1 MGKNPRQSPFAPRPK
16 ARDEEAKNA
25 RARPEHG
32 SGAGAKDRAS
42 AGAAAGGGH
51 VLGVGQRVECEAQS
65 LADGGRGVARVEGMA
80 VFLDHALPGQRVEA
94 VIERLHR
101 RHAEARVVNVLSR
114 APGQV
119 EPFCPHFGV
128 CGGCDFQDLEYGRQ
142 LAWKRTQV
150 AQALERLGGIADAP
164 VEETVPSPLTRG
176 FRNKMEFAFFGARG
190 ALRLGLRPRGQGDE
204 VVDILQ
210 CGLMAGD
217 AGALLAAA
225 REAAASSGLPA
236 YDPATGRGFWR
247 FLVLRRNLAGQVVAL
262 VITAANPKGE
272 QAVRRLTDAL
282 GGACE
287 TLGGVAWGIR
297 TKRPQ
302 LAISESLR
310 TIWGGSRFIETCAGL
325 ACELSAESFFQTNT
339 LAAEKLVEI
348 VRREAAL
355 TGVETLY
362 DCCCGAGLLGLALA
376 REAKE
381 VIGFEV
387 YGPAVADARAN
398 ASRLCLQNVRFV
410 AGDLAKTL
418 AGPGLPRPDVVLADP
433 PRAGL
438 DETVVARLIDLSP
451 ERIVAVSCNPATLAR
466 DIGRLSLAYRLVR
479 VTPVDLFPHSH
490 HVESVALLRRK

>member
-16 ARDEEAKNA
+16 NRGTETKGVRHGQDSRANAK
-25 RARPEHG
+25 G
-32 SGAGAKDRAS
+32 RAS
-42 AGAAAGGGH
+42 AETAAAGGR
-51 VLGVGQRVECEAQS
+51 VLGVGQRIECEAQS

-80 VFLDHALPGQRVEA
+80 VFLDHALPGQRVTA
-94 VIERLHR
+94 VVERLHQ

-128 CGGCDFQDLEYGRQ
+128 CGGCDFQDLEYERQ
-142 LAWKRTQV
+142 IAWKRTQV

-164 VEETVPSPLTRG
+164 VEGTVPSPLTRG

-236 YDPATGRGFWR
+236 YDPETGRGFWR
-247 FLVLRRNLAGQVVAL
+247 FLVLRRNLAGQVLAI
-262 VITAANPKGE
+262 VITTPSPKGE
-272 QAVRRLTDAL
+272 QAVRSLTDAL
-282 GGACE
+282 GGVCE
-287 TLGGVAWGIR
+287 TLGGVAWGVR

-302 LAISESLR
+302 IALSESLR

-325 ACELSAESFFQTNT
+325 TFELSAESFFQTNT

-355 TGVETLY
+355 TGAETLY
-362 DCCCGAGLLGLALA
+362 DCCCGAGLLGLSLA
-376 REAKE
+376 REARD
-381 VIGFEV
+381 VVGFEV

-398 ASRLCLQNVRFV
+398 AKRLGFENVHFV
-410 AGDLAKTL
+410 AGDLTKTL
-418 AGPGLPRPDVVLADP
+418 TSPGLPRPDAVLADP

-438 DETVVARLIDLSP
+438 DEAVVTRLIDLSP
-451 ERIVAVSCNPATLAR
+451 ARIVAVSCNPATLAR
-466 DIGRLSLAYRLVR
+466 DIARLSLAYRLAR

-490 HVESVALLRRK
+490 HVESVALLLRK